1 MKMDNLF
8 KDVNKD
14 FELEI
19 GFTQVNILDFR
30 GKEPNLDFIE

>member
-19 GFTQVNILDFR
+19 GFTQVDILDVLVNAKR
-30 GKEPNLDFIE
+30 